1 MTVSDDLLE
10 QLTDFLACGIAD
22 CDKACELNSWDRFI
36 VSSLHKGR
44 LALPLAIASS
54 AASSLVSFAFYKW
67 TPWFSAKEKSAVKK
81 EPQNRI
87 VKVMNAASRSV
98 VGSSVGFSSKVAI
111 NMISQ
116 SSDLTVNLGS
126 RVVADAST
134 KKVAEYIPYFTGPNK
149 DSWAYTITKAG
160 TSAVVST
167 VTYNVTSHYLQMP
180 PIVARF
186 VSAGTSAASEQI
198 FEYAFKPRK

>member
-10 QLTDFLACGIAD
+10 QLTDTLACGIAD

-44 LALPLAIASS
+44 VALPLALAS
-54 AASSLVSFAFYKW
+54 AAASNLVGFVFYKC
-67 TPWFSAKEKSAVKK
+67 TPWFCAQEKSKEESEQHNKVVKM
-81 EPQNRI
+81 I
-87 VKVMNAASRSV
+87 NAASRSV

-116 SSDLTVNLGS
+116 SSDLTVNMGS
-126 RVVADAST
+126 RIVADAST
-134 KKVAEYIPYFTGPNK
+134 KKVAEYVPYFTGPNK
-149 DSWAYTITKAG
+149 DTWTYTIAKAG